1 MLQWKAETSSFTI
14 SIPFS
19 NERLLKRIQRRV
31 RAFGFHRGV
40 CVLKQITTTTT
51 TENS

>member
-1 MLQWKAETSSFTI
+1 MKSGNLVIHYFY
-14 SIPFS
+14 PFS

-31 RAFGFHRGV
+31 RAFGFHQGV

-51 TENS
+51 ENS